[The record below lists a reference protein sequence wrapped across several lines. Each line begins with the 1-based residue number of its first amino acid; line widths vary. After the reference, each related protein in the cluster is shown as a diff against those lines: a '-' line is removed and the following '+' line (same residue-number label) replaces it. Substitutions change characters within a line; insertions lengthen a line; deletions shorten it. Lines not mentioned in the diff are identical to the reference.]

1 VEGAVDAEVED
12 DDDDDDVEGIDDT
25 EFVRDAPLRGIKIRV
40 TSSALIE
47 SSPSLSSPV
56 FHRGKGWKLG
66 GEITAVIGMMN
77 GLVDSRICVVVLRSL
92 QLLS

>member
-1 VEGAVDAEVED
+1 MEGAVDAQVEED
-12 DDDDDDVEGIDDT
+12 DDEDVEGIDDT

-56 FHRGKGWKLG
+56 FHRGKDWKLG
-66 GEITAVIGMMN
+66 GEATAVIGIAD
-77 GLVDSRICVVVLRSL
+77 GFVDSRICVAVLRIL
-92 QLLS
+92 RLLS